1 LNISSPLLFHGK
13 VHVYKSAEHIPR
25 RPDFG
30 RSPAERPRI
39 GRHRRGCVAAFDGRL
54 PGHTTGLG
62 AMAASWHPWHADQ
75 DGHDRPGQLDLVVA
89 IDLRGLALI
98 FPGSAPE
105 AKDAVSQQPGDD
117 GEDNG
122 KMPRT
127 NQARSRMANAG
138 VEVGAKIVGV
148 CTDEPSPRANAV
160 AAE

>member
-1 LNISSPLLFHGK
+1 MYTNQQTTARGIRIS
-13 VHVYKSAEHIPR
+13 AAR
-25 RPDFG
+25 RPSVRESD
-30 RSPAERPRI
+30 AI
-39 GRHRRGCVAAFDGRL
+39 GGGVAAFDGRL

-105 AKDAVSQQPGDD
+105 ANDAVGQQPGGD

-138 VEVGAKIVGV
+138 VEVGAKILGV

-160 AAE
+160 AAA